1 MYNGSSVRYE
11 FGFFCYC
18 YGMVR
23 HAMGFFVWSSRLV
36 AGASEVRLPDRGG
49 NPAAVACGDCL
60 RMAVDILPSGKLG
73 GEFLAGY
80 AG

>member
-1 MYNGSSVRYE
+1 M
-11 FGFFCYC
+11 
-18 YGMVR
+18 
-23 HAMGFFVWSSRLV
+23 V

-60 RMAVDILPSGKLG
+60 RMAVDVLPSGKLG
-73 GEFLAGY
+73 REFLVEY

>member
-1 MYNGSSVRYE
+1 M
-11 FGFFCYC
+11 
-18 YGMVR
+18 
-23 HAMGFFVWSSRLV
+23 V

-73 GEFLAGY
+73 GNFWLGTLGERSYRFWLGLIVA
-80 AG
+80 AARDAPCCCSS

>member
-1 MYNGSSVRYE
+1 M
-11 FGFFCYC
+11 
-18 YGMVR
+18 
-23 HAMGFFVWSSRLV
+23 V

-60 RMAVDILPSGKLG
+60 RMAVDVLPSGKLG
-73 GEFLAGY
+73 REFLAGY